1 MRSLL
6 SASDD
11 CIKVI
16 DLDGNLS
23 FMSEGGRR
31 TMEVTDFS
39 KVQGCP
45 WPGLWPEAGRSEPQ
59 TGITEA
65 LAGRSYRF
73 QGLADTA
80 AGNSRYWDV
89 QIAPIF
95 GPDGKVES
103 ILSVSRDITALKAIE
118 ERQSLLA
125 LELKHRMK
133 NTIALI
139 IAIANQT
146 LKGSPEIAAVKATFS
161 ARLETLSAAQ
171 DLLTQAAWSKA
182 TVGDLIQAALAPHGD
197 ASRFEIKGPEVEF
210 SSKCALAMALA
221 THELATNAVKYGSL
235 RHNNGRIFVT
245 WWVHEGT
252 FQLHWQEV
260 DGPPVVPPTKTGFG
274 SRMIEKALA
283 GYFGGSAKIDY
294 LPHGVVFTLEAPI
307 EALTAE

>member
-11 CIKVI
+11 CIKVV

-39 KVQGCP
+39 KMQGCP
-45 WPGLWPEAGRSEPQ
+45 WPGFWPDEGRKEAELA
-59 TGITEA
+59 IDEA
-65 LAGRSYRF
+65 RNGRSYRF
-73 QGLADTA
+73 QSAANTA
-80 AGNSRYWDV
+80 AGNSRFWDV
-89 QIAPIF
+89 QVAPII
-95 GPDGKVES
+95 GPQGKVES
-103 ILSVSRDITALKAIE
+103 ILSVSRDITAFKAIE

-146 LKGSPEIAAVKATFS
+146 LKGSPEITAVKATFT

-171 DLLTQAAWSKA
+171 DLLTQVAWSKA
-182 TVGDLIQAALAPHGD
+182 TVGDLVRAALVPH
-197 ASRFEIKGPEVEF
+197 AEAERFELMGPEVEF

-221 THELATNAVKYGSL
+221 THELATNAIKYGAL
-235 RHNNGRIFVT
+235 RHPEGRI
-245 WWVHEGT
+245 WVKWSIADGNFH
-252 FQLHWQEV
+252 FRWQEV
-260 DGPPVVPPTKTGFG
+260 DGPPVIAPTRVGFG

-283 GYFGGSAKIDY
+283 GYFGGTAKIDY
-294 LPHGVVFTLEAPI
+294 QERGVVFTLDAPV
-307 EALTAE
+307 EALTSE